1 MSNLSLSEL
10 RPVGAS
16 RNHAVRRSV
25 VDSVMKPHRT
35 RGESK
40 YMLEEIYFSDLC
52 GDIENKDANGEIIGI
67 NPQKAWYDNGKYRFQ
82 FPSLWYQSACN
93 NKAIGLRNI
102 ELSPDAVKFRLQ
114 VKFYERGS
122 TESEYVQIG
131 DTKYLLLQFLPHTSL
146 MEIMSEVASKMQTR
160 VDADEVLKG
169 KGIFIYWSYNYR
181 DASAAFELCTY
192 RYPDKDRIVFE
203 IYADDMREYWKTE
216 CGFWECFNTNED
228 YMTGKRRVYEF
239 KNVWNR
245 KDIFVH
251 ASFVNGTSFQ
261 FLGKNGEFYTKP
273 SKMYR
278 FNGNSPDFYFELSY
292 DGIHPVQHKFARFIV
307 QLAYI
312 YNDAD
317 YMAE

>member
-114 VKFYERGS
+114 VKFYERES

-146 MEIMSEVASKMQTR
+146 MEIMSEVASTKAYLYIGVITIATLQLLLNF
-160 VDADEVLKG
+160 VPIDILIKIVSYLK
-169 KGIFIYWSYNYR
+169 F
-181 DASAAFELCTY
+181 
-192 RYPDKDRIVFE
+192 
-203 IYADDMREYWKTE
+203 MR
-216 CGFWECFNTNED
+216 
-228 YMTGKRRVYEF
+228 M
-239 KNVWNR
+239 
-245 KDIFVH
+245 I
-251 ASFVNGTSFQ
+251 
-261 FLGKNGEFYTKP
+261 
-273 SKMYR
+273 
-278 FNGNSPDFYFELSY
+278 
-292 DGIHPVQHKFARFIV
+292 
-307 QLAYI
+307 
-312 YNDAD
+312 
-317 YMAE
+317 

>member
-1 MSNLSLSEL
+1 M
-10 RPVGAS
+10 RQ
-16 RNHAVRRSV
+16 SV
-25 VDSVMKPHRT
+25 VNSIMKPHRT

-67 NPQKAWYDNGKYRFQ
+67 NPQKAWFDNGKYRFQ
-82 FPSLWYQSACN
+82 FPSLWYQSTCN

-102 ELSPDAVKFRLQ
+102 ELAPDAVRFSID
-114 VKFYERGS
+114 VTFYER
-122 TESEYVQIG
+122 ENQDSEYVKVG
-131 DTKYLLLQFLPHTSL
+131 TTKYLTFQFLPHTSM
-146 MEIMSEVASKMQTR
+146 MEILSEVALKLKSSVKDDT
-160 VDADEVLKG
+160 VLKT
-169 KGIFIYWSYNYR
+169 KSIWVFWKYNYR
-181 DASAAFELCTY
+181 DSSASL
-192 RYPDKDRIVFE
+192 E
-203 IYADDMREYWKTE
+203 IYTYERDPEKFVFSINVQESEEDKSE
-216 CGFWECFNTNED
+216 CGFYECFNTNVL
-228 YMTGKRRVYEF
+228 YMLENRRVFEF
-239 KNVWNR
+239 NNVWNR

-292 DGIHPVQHKFARFIV
+292 DGIHPIPHKFARFIV